1 MASKVKYDDHR
12 YNDAKEKYEELAA
25 KYQGASGIKI
35 AQAAGSNMAEN
46 AGKSA
51 ANSATA
57 AARSAG
63 LNKAQS
69 ALAGLGKAAEAAAAN
84 YAPAVQAALNKQNDE
99 QANALGLVK
108 TATEVDKNEYDGKIK
123 KETAKLGALSSL
135 GQGIATVAGDAL
147 TAKAGSAITSDETLK
162 NIYPDMGEDILNA
175 FRNIRSV
182 EFSYTPE
189 AIKECKTE
197 ILPGVD
203 KDNHMGVIAQD
214 VEKVFP
220 EAVEDNGS
228 GHKLVDTNEMTM
240 ANTAAIAELARQLME
255 IKEKL

>member
-1 MASKVKYDDHR
+1 MASNPVKYDDSR
-12 YNDAKEKYEELAA
+12 YQDAKDKYEKLAA

-51 ANSATA
+51 GNSAVT

-69 ALAGLGKAAEAAAAN
+69 ALAGLGKSAEAAAAN
-84 YAPAVQAALNKQNDE
+84 YAPAVQAALNKQNNE
-99 QANALGLVK
+99 QANALGLTK
-108 TATEVDKNEYDGKIK
+108 TATEADKNEYEGKVN
-123 KETAKLGALSSL
+123 TATATLGALSSL
-135 GQGIATVAGDAL
+135 GQGIAKVAGDAI
-147 TAKAGSAITSDETLK
+147 AAGVISSDETLK

-182 EFSYTPE
+182 KFNYTPE

-203 KDNHMGVIAQD
+203 KDSHMGVIAQD

-240 ANTAAIAELARQLME
+240 ANTAAIAELARQLIE

>member
-108 TATEVDKNEYDGKIK
+108 TATEADKNEYEGKIK

-135 GQGIATVAGDAL
+135 GQGIATLAGDAL
-147 TAKAGSAITSDETLK
+147 AGSAIASDETLK

-182 EFSYTPE
+182 EFNYTPE

-203 KDNHMGVIAQD
+203 KDDHMGVIAQD

-228 GHKLVDTNEMTM
+228 GHKLIDTNEMTM
-240 ANTAAIAELARQLME
+240 ANTAAIAEIARQLME

>member
-108 TATEVDKNEYDGKIK
+108 TATEADKNEYEGKIK

-135 GQGIATVAGDAL
+135 AQGIATVAGDAI
-147 TAKAGSAITSDETLK
+147 ASDETLK

-182 EFSYTPE
+182 EFNYTPE

-203 KDNHMGVIAQD
+203 KDDHMGVIAQD

-220 EAVEDNGS
+220 EAVVDNGS